1 MRDLVKSFQIMGMSE
16 SEAIEA
22 ARGRGHVADGRD
34 RLVEAFQEIGLGA
47 VDAREAARGRG
58 RVYGSS
64 IEDQT
69 DKSRPAAIRD
79 TRRPAASVAHV
90 GVNERVNMP
99 VNLREKGKVIR

>member
-22 ARGRGHVADGRD
+22 ARGRGHVADSGE
-34 RLVEAFQEIGLGA
+34 RLVEAFQDMGLGA

-58 RVYGSS
+58 RVYGAR

-79 TRRPAASVAHV
+79 TRRPVASGAHV

-99 VNLREKGKVIR
+99 VNLREKGRIT

>member
-1 MRDLVKSFQIMGMSE
+1 MRDLAKSFQIMGMSE

-22 ARGRGHVADGRD
+22 ARGRGHVVSDGD
-34 RLVEAFQEIGLGA
+34 RLVEAFQDMGLGA

-58 RVYGSS
+58 SSYGLSV
-64 IEDQT
+64 EDQT

-79 TRRPAASVAHV
+79 TRRPVASSAHV